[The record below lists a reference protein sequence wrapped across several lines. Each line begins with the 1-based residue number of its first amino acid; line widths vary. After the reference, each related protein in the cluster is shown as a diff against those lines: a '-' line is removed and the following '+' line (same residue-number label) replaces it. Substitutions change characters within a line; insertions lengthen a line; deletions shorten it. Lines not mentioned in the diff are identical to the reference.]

1 MGTGRI
7 RQGWRVSTWSGADEG
22 GRKAQEL
29 KSALLADITEGE
41 YDEGALL
48 PSQREL
54 AAKYGVS
61 RDTVQRV
68 LGVLAGEGWIESRQ
82 GRGSVVLRTQTVGSS
97 VRKSAA
103 VRRVTLGPLV
113 AAAFEAPDVTLDVF
127 TLTSEVLYTHVR
139 VQEERIRAREIGPAT
154 ITIRMLTPP
163 DDQVLPYPYAP
174 ADPADGRP
182 QQHLQGIRKYHT
194 DNLVRRLQEL
204 ERDIDGLS
212 ATVEIRRTSLVP
224 YSKLYIFNGAEVVTG
239 PYVPTERPITLTDGT
254 TLDVVDVMGFDSTL
268 THCAKDEDPESQDSL
283 IVSSWQ
289 RWFDA
294 TWRYPRT

>member
-163 DDQVLPYPYAP
+163 TTRCCRTPTRRPTPPTA
-174 ADPADGRP
+174 GRSSIFRAS
-182 QQHLQGIRKYHT
+182 GNTTRTTSSAAFKS
-194 DNLVRRLQEL
+194 
-204 ERDIDGLS
+204 LS
-212 ATVEIRRTSLVP
+212 GTST
-224 YSKLYIFNGAEVVTG
+224 A
-239 PYVPTERPITLTDGT
+239 
-254 TLDVVDVMGFDSTL
+254 
-268 THCAKDEDPESQDSL
+268 
-283 IVSSWQ
+283 
-289 RWFDA
+289 
-294 TWRYPRT
+294 